1 MANPE
6 IRLRDIFEVD
16 IGVRIGPEGNLE
28 IPPQKTRSIDDVYY
42 VYESDQELD
51 DLSKSPSVL
60 SKNRR

>member
-28 IPPQKTRSIDDVYY
+28 IPPQKTRSIDAI
-42 VYESDQELD
+42 SR
-51 DLSKSPSVL
+51 KS
-60 SKNRR
+60 

>member
-28 IPPQKTRSIDDVYY
+28 IPPQKTRSIDDVYF
-42 VYESDQELD
+42 VYEAEQDQVV
-51 DLSKSPSVL
+51 LSKSRSVL